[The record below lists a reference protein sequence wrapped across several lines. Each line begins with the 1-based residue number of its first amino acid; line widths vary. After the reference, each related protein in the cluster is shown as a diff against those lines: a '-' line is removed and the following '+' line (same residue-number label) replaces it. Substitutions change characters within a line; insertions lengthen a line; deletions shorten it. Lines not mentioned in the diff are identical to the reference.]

1 MDTQRRSRADRKKTV
16 LAYLHDF
23 VILLSV
29 ILVVFLLLG
38 RIVVVSGPSMM
49 NTLIDGDYLLVAG
62 RPFYDTPKCGDIVV
76 VSKDGFKSGEP
87 IIKRVIATQ
96 GQTVEIIDH
105 SVYVDGELLNE
116 AYISSVTSPPYGSQH
131 SWVVAEGCVFVMGD
145 NRAVSKDS
153 RSTEIG
159 QVDCREII
167 GKAIFLFLPGA
178 DELTEKRDFSRIG
191 VIS

>member
-1 MDTQRRSRADRKKTV
+1 MDTSGKKITGSKQTI
-16 LAYLHDF
+16 LSYLHDF
-23 VILLSV
+23 VILLAI

-49 NTLIDGDYLLVAG
+49 NTLIDGDYLLVVG
-62 RPFYDTPKCGDIVV
+62 KPFYNTPQAGDVIV

-87 IIKRVIATQ
+87 IIKRVIATE
-96 GQTVEIIDH
+96 GQTVEIVNTQ
-105 SVYVDGELLNE
+105 VYVYGELINE
-116 AYISSVTSPPYGSQH
+116 PYISSLTNPPYGSQY
-131 SWVVAEGCVFVMGD
+131 SCVVAKGCVFVMGD

-167 GKAIFLFLPGA
+167 GKAVFLFLPGA
-178 DELTEKRDFSRIG
+178 DELTGKRDFGRIG
-191 VIS
+191 GIS